1 MNIKILSLFII
12 LFISINLRA
21 QNNSFN
27 NEDEQ
32 PKLIVGIVVDQMRSD
47 YISRFWN
54 KYGNNGFKKLV
65 NQGFIFKNNHYN
77 YIPTYTA
84 PGHASIFT
92 GTSPMNHGII
102 ANEWYDK
109 LTGETVYCVSDP
121 NVSPVGTTSM
131 AGAMS
136 PHRLK
141 STTITDENR
150 LSSQLRSKT
159 IGISLKD
166 RSAILT
172 AGHTANAA
180 YWFHGENEG
189 NWITSSYYMQELP
202 KWVNTFNSSRKV
214 DDYIKVWDTYYD
226 IESYTESGPDINAF
240 EKGFKGKKTASFP
253 YDLKALKIDNGG
265 YDILKS
271 VAYGG
276 DLTTDFA
283 IAAIDG
289 EKLGQG
295 DFTDFLTLSYSNTD
309 YIGHNFGVNSKELQD
324 AYIRLDVNIAAL
336 IDHLDKKVGK
346 GKYTVFLTSDHG
358 AAEVPSYLKS
368 VKIPA
373 YNFNTGAMRN
383 SLKAYIN
390 ELYGN
395 NNFISNVSNNQ
406 IFFNHEAMRK
416 ANVRARDLERVVS
429 EFVLETEMVDKVYMR
444 SQMLD
449 GYYAKGIASLLQNGF
464 HQKRSGDVLYILDPG
479 VIPTVVEKGTTH
491 GSGYSYD
498 THVPLIFYGHGIKK
512 GSSNEHTTIVDIAPT
527 LSSLLGIPNPNG
539 VSGQPLYQLLD

>member
-1 MNIKILSLFII
+1 MKIKTLTLVVI
-12 LFISINLRA
+12 LFLQNSLYA
-21 QNNSFN
+21 QNNSIDKQQ
-27 NEDEQ
+27 EK
-32 PKLIVGIVVDQMRSD
+32 PKLVIGIVVDQMRAD
-47 YISRFWN
+47 YVYRYWN

-102 ANEWYDK
+102 ANEWFDK
-109 LTGETVYCVSDP
+109 QTAETIYCVSDP
-121 NVSPVGTTSM
+121 GVSPVGTTSK

-150 LSSQLRSKT
+150 LSSQFRGKT
-159 IGISLKD
+159 IGIALKD
-166 RSAILT
+166 RSAILP

-189 NWITSSYYMQELP
+189 KWITSSYYMQKLP
-202 KWVNTFNSSRKV
+202 KWVTKFNNSRKV
-214 DDYIKVWDTYYD
+214 DEYLKVWDTYYD
-226 IESYTESGPDINAF
+226 IESYTESGPDINNF
-240 EKGFKGKKTASFP
+240 EKGFKGKETASFP
-253 YDLKALKIDNGG
+253 YDLKALKAKNGG

-295 DFTDFLTLSYSNTD
+295 ENTDFLTISYSNTD

-324 AYIRLDVNIAAL
+324 AYIRLDLNIATL
-336 IDHLDKKVGK
+336 IDHLDKQVGK
-346 GKYTVFLTSDHG
+346 GKYTLFLTSDHG
-358 AAEVPSYLKS
+358 AAEVPSYLES

-383 SLKAYIN
+383 ALKTYL
-390 ELYGN
+390 EEKYGIAN
-395 NNFISNVSNNQ
+395 LISNVSNNQ
-406 IFFNHEAMRK
+406 IFFNHSALRNAK
-416 ANVRARDLERVVS
+416 INAKDLERDVA
-429 EFVLETEMVDKVYMR
+429 EFVLATDMVDKVYVR
-444 SQMLD
+444 SQMLN
-449 GYYAKGIASLLQNGF
+449 GYYNSGIASMLQNGYD
-464 HQKRSGDVLYILDPG
+464 HNRSGDVLYILEPG
-479 VIPTVVEKGTTH
+479 TIPTVVKKGTTH
-491 GSGYSYD
+491 GSGHTYD
-498 THVPLIFYGHGIKK
+498 THVPLIFYGHGVKH
-512 GSSNEHTTIVDIAPT
+512 GSTSEYTSIVDIAPT
-527 LSSLLGIPNPNG
+527 VSNLLNIPNPNG
-539 VSGQPLYQLLD
+539 VSGQPLFQLLD